1 MTDPSR
7 DADEYRWASE
17 RITSVFSALAD
28 EDRLRTIRRCET
40 ADTDS
45 IAVDSLVEA
54 IHGGERT
61 RTQCEIVLRHTVL
74 PKLAD
79 EGVIEYDTRGKRIRY
94 RGHPLVEQVL
104 STLIEPIAETVD

>member
-1 MTDPSR
+1 MTDSSR
-7 DADEYRWASE
+7 DADEYRWKSE

-28 EDRLRTIRRCET
+28 EDRLRTTRYCET

-54 IHGGERT
+54 IHRGERT
-61 RTQCEIVLRHTVL
+61 RTECEIALRHTVL

-94 RGHPLVEQVL
+94 RGHPLLEQVL
-104 STLIEPIAETVD
+104 SALTEPVAGTAD